1 MLPILVVV
9 YMSEIFLILGVL
21 QIQITGT
28 VGPLTHEISHTHTH
42 TRTHIYIYALMACCS
57 RDTGLSLKEWWLTE
71 YSIWEQHRKT

>member
-42 TRTHIYIYALMACCS
+42 THTRARTRARTCVCVCVCVCLSVCF
-57 RDTGLSLKEWWLTE
+57 GL
-71 YSIWEQHRKT
+71 